1 MKINLSLKYWGKHKL
16 RAFSII
22 FAIAVSMAAM
32 TCATFLARSS
42 SVAFFEIGRDAI
54 GDFDLLLANT
64 SEENLERY
72 QFDERFSE
80 TGILYRGGTA
90 ASSGAAEYIFGAL
103 SENAESL
110 YYFTPEAGRYPQ
122 KSGEITATRTFL
134 EANGCAAEVGNRIT
148 LVLRDFDGNIVG
160 EREFTIV
167 GVLWDQRDGRTIERA
182 YRFPNREEFVFP
194 QVFLWHGDLQENI
207 SRSLMVQCTMSA
219 DLESVRSELNENEI
233 DYFFNNRMTHWNAI
247 TFSLPY
253 GDSEEDLYNSLKYAH
268 KDFYAR
274 TLIPIFTA
282 VVMITAF
289 VSISSVMSTSLSER
303 KRQLAM
309 LRCIGMEKRKG
320 LLMALGESLVMVAIG
335 IAAGF
340 LVGIGAYLLALF
352 IQKELLGIHVYYAF
366 TVHPVIAATTADPY
380 ILPAAACFIT
390 GFLATLIPYLIE
402 LNKSP
407 VEGLH
412 ENRSSKRKIGFR
424 VKGKTAVL
432 GKISGGFRQNISF
445 LIIVTVV
452 IWAAVF
458 GYSFFAAHTEI
469 RTRAQRDKIDTEL
482 MGLDYLAQRSE
493 FYALGNAQLNRHNL
507 GLSPE
512 SVAKISEN
520 NDVETSFAAIEAKST
535 KAVYNSE
542 TVDEEI
548 ANALSSTNSYNQVLI
563 GDMEQLIATMSA
575 QGYLENEALYNI
587 PTLGVSSETLDM
599 LSEFIIEGNYNKEK
613 LLSGEEILILNTSRN
628 SPYSVGD
635 IIPMTDIVIDD
646 PIAEEF
652 DFSYGAIPENA
663 VPSFYY
669 VFPDDPTGYEW
680 PCYAFGTRRDYSVT
694 VGGIVNITDENI
706 SSFFQTDGLV
716 GNCGFNILC
725 ADSAFEKWGLPDRNP
740 TKLGVKL
747 SKNANLA
754 DFEKLWFS
762 VIGSSSKV
770 GSSSV
775 TAIRRSLNTIE
786 RSNMSIFAAVIITV
800 VILGLVGIVNSVNLR
815 VRRGLRSYST
825 LRAVGLPKKGLIA
838 LIMRQG
844 LICAVMGA
852 ITSLIPLGVYE
863 AFRRT
868 AHEFVLNDGI
878 MIGFDAN
885 GRYDIK
891 WQQDFPFHIEIWKQ
905 PIFLIILAV
914 LAAVCAVILIS
925 NMIPARWIAK
935 KNITEALRNDD
946 F

>member
-1 MKINLSLKYWGKHKL
+1 
-16 RAFSII
+16 
-22 FAIAVSMAAM
+22 
-32 TCATFLARSS
+32 
-42 SVAFFEIGRDAI
+42 
-54 GDFDLLLANT
+54 
-64 SEENLERY
+64 
-72 QFDERFSE
+72 
-80 TGILYRGGTA
+80 
-90 ASSGAAEYIFGAL
+90 
-103 SENAESL
+103 
-110 YYFTPEAGRYPQ
+110 
-122 KSGEITATRTFL
+122 
-134 EANGCAAEVGNRIT
+134 
-148 LVLRDFDGNIVG
+148 
-160 EREFTIV
+160 
-167 GVLWDQRDGRTIERA
+167 
-182 YRFPNREEFVFP
+182 
-194 QVFLWHGDLQENI
+194 
-207 SRSLMVQCTMSA
+207 
-219 DLESVRSELNENEI
+219 
-233 DYFFNNRMTHWNAI
+233 
-247 TFSLPY
+247 
-253 GDSEEDLYNSLKYAH
+253 
-268 KDFYAR
+268 
-274 TLIPIFTA
+274 
-282 VVMITAF
+282 MITAF

-320 LLMALGESLVMVAIG
+320 LLMALGESLVMVSIG

-340 LVGIGAYLLALF
+340 LVGIGAYLLTLF
-352 IQKELLGIHVYYAF
+352 IQKELLEMHVYYAF
-366 TVHPVIAATTADPY
+366 TVHPVIAATTVDPY

-412 ENRSSKRKIGFR
+412 DNTKSRSKPGIR
-424 VKGKTAVL
+424 VKGKAAVL
-432 GKISGGFRQNISF
+432 GKISGGFKQNISF
-445 LIIVTVV
+445 FIIVTVV

-458 GYSFFAAHTEI
+458 GYSFFAAQTEI
-469 RTRAQRDKIDTEL
+469 NTRSQRDKLDAEL

-512 SVAKISEN
+512 SVNVFSDN
-520 NDVETSFAAIEAKST
+520 NNVETVFAAIEAKST

-542 TVDEEI
+542 TVDKEI

-563 GDMEQLIATMSA
+563 GDMGQLKETMSA
-575 QGYLENEALYNI
+575 QGYLENEVLYNI
-587 PTLGVSSETLDM
+587 PTLGVSEETLDM
-599 LSEFIIEGNYNKEK
+599 LSEFIIEGSYNKEK

-635 IIPMTDIVIDD
+635 IIPMTDIVIDE
-646 PIAEEF
+646 PEFEEF
-652 DFSYGAIPENA
+652 DFSYGAVPENA

-669 VFPDDPTGYEW
+669 VFPDDPVRYEW
-680 PCYAFGTRRDYSVT
+680 PCYAFGTRQDYSVT

-706 SSFFQTDGLV
+706 RSFFRTDGLV

-725 ADSAFEKWGLPDRNP
+725 ADSALEKWGLPDRNP

-775 TAIRRSLNTIE
+775 TAIRRGLNTIE

-844 LICAVMGA
+844 LIYAVMGA

-868 AHEFVLNDGI
+868 AQEFISNGGGS
-878 MIGFDAN
+878 IGFDAD
-885 GRYDIK
+885 GRYVYK
-891 WQQDFPFHIEIWKQ
+891 WQHNFPTHIELWKQ
-905 PIFLIILAV
+905 PIFLIIL
-914 LAAVCAVILIS
+914 
-925 NMIPARWIAK
+925 
-935 KNITEALRNDD
+935 
-946 F
+946 